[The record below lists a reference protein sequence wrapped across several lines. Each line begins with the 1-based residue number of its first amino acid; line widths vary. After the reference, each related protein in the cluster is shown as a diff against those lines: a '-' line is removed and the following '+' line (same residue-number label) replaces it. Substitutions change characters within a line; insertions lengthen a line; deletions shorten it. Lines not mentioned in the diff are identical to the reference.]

1 MSSGAGQRLFQLT
14 PVSSTGGAAVPLM
27 ATPLA
32 VRSIVIQAAANNV
45 GSVAI
50 GDSTVDLTNGMLL
63 GPGDSMTLAAENDS
77 RYNDFDL
84 SEVYLYSGSTGNVV
98 KVMGFRRRV

>member
-14 PVSSTGGAAVPLM
+14 PVSSTGGTAVPL
-27 ATPLA
+27 TTTQHA
-32 VRSIVIQAAANNV
+32 VRSVVIQAATSNV

-50 GDSTVDLTNGMLL
+50 GDASVNLTNGMLL

-84 SEVYLYSGSTGNVV
+84 SEVYMYSGSTGNIV

>member
-14 PVSSTGGAAVPLM
+14 PISSVGGAAVPLT

-32 VRSIVIQAAANNV
+32 VRSVVLQASTTNV

-50 GDSTVDLTNGMLL
+50 GDSSVDLSNGMLL
-63 GPGDSMTLAAENDS
+63 GPGDSMTLAAESDPK
-77 RYNDFDL
+77 YGEFDL
-84 SEVYLYSGSTGNVV
+84 SEVFIFSGSTGNVV